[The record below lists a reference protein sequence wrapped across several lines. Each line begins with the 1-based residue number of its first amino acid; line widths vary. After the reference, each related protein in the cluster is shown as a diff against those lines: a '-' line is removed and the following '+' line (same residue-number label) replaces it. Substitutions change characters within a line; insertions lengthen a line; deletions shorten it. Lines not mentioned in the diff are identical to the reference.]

1 MKCPFSLEPH
11 QIQGLDYIHLLP
23 IIEWLVKKAI
33 ATREAEGD
41 NVRNFAI
48 KQFHKKNQPE
58 SAESNN
64 TDDDLL
70 NNKAGIES
78 VQEKSKPKRIY
89 RKKEENNDPELTLL
103 EYGQRKLRSSV
114 KNVNKGTVDQKKLKK
129 KSGQKTREMK

>member
-64 TDDDLL
+64 DDLL

-89 RKKEENNDPELTLL
+89 RKKEENDDPELTLL

-114 KNVNKGTVDQKKLKK
+114 KNVNKGTVDQKIK
-129 KSGQKTREMK
+129 KSPAKKLVK

>member
-58 SAESNN
+58 ESNN
-64 TDDDLL
+64 AD
-70 NNKAGIES
+70 NKGIES

-89 RKKEENNDPELTLL
+89 RKKEENDDPELTLL